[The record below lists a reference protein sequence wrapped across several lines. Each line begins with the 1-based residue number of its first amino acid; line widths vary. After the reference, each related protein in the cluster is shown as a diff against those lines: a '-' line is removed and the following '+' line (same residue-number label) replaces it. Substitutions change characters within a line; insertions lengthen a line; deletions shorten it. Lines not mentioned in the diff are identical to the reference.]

1 METKR
6 SVTTTAILILTGA
19 LLIIPTMSES
29 ETLIP
34 DKGVYDD
41 AIAMRTPTFDR
52 ILYEEECK

>member
-6 SVTTTAILILTGA
+6 SATTTTILLLTGA
-19 LLIIPTMSES
+19 LLIVPAMSQS

>member
-1 METKR
+1 
-6 SVTTTAILILTGA
+6 
-19 LLIIPTMSES
+19 MSES